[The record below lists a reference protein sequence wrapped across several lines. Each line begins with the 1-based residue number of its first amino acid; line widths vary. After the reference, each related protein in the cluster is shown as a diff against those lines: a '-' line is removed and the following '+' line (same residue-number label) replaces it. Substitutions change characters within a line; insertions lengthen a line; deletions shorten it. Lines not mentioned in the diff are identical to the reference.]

1 MSTSQ
6 FHRLGSPDRS
16 RVRITIDGHA
26 HECLAGDTLLTA
38 MLTAVRHL
46 RISEFDG
53 GPRAGFCLMGVCQD
67 CWITF
72 ADGRRVRA
80 CTTEVKQ
87 GMAIDTT
94 VEFKHD
100 I

>member
-26 HECLAGDTLLTA
+26 HECLVGDTLLTA

-46 RISEFDG
+46 RISECDG
-53 GPRAGFCLMGVCQD
+53 KPRAGFCLMGVCQD
-67 CWITF
+67 CWVTL
-72 ADGRRVRA
+72 AGGQRLRA

-94 VEFKHD
+94 AKFDHG